1 MAGVGVFENICY
13 RPRRGS
19 AGRSRRDVGV
29 FCADND
35 ENGAGRRGGFD
46 ASAGGSQDGT
56 GLISPLRMGPEDGC
70 LVAVWH
76 GVSRVL
82 QRSIRPADD
91 VGNGI
96 RLSLCGI
103 DTRWRHA
110 VDENDCVGL
119 YAFSHLERENSAEAC
134 PNEKNLSMLFRN
146 PRNDLID
153 VVRELRLL
161 QTALGRNEV
170 GSDDLPTGPFK
181 HGFPKSV
188 FPAASS
194 RAVDHDG
201 DVRIGGGD

>member
-1 MAGVGVFENICY
+1 MAGVGVFENVCF
-13 RPRRGS
+13 RPSGGG
-19 AGRSRRDVGV
+19 AGGGGRDVGV

-70 LVAVWH
+70 LVAIWH
-76 GVSRVL
+76 GVSGVL
-82 QRSIRPADD
+82 QRSVRPADHI
-91 VGNGI
+91 GNGI
-96 RLSLCGI
+96 SPLFCGI

-110 VDENDCVGL
+110 VDENDGVGL
-119 YAFSHLERENSAEAC
+119 DAFGRLERENSTETC
-134 PNEKNLSMLFRN
+134 PNENDLSVLLWN

-161 QTALGRNEV
+161 QSALGRNEV
-170 GSDDLPTGPFK
+170 GSDDLPPGPFK
-181 HGFPKSV
+181 HGFPESV
-188 FPAASS
+188 LPAASA